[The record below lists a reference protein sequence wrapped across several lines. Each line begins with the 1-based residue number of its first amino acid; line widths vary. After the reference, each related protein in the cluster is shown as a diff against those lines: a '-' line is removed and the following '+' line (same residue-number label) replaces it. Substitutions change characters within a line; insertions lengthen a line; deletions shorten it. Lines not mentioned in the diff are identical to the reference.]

1 MKAYV
6 LVNVAA
12 GQALTLA
19 EQVRQVPGIV
29 EADVITGEYDLV
41 VTCEA
46 DDIISL
52 GTLLV
57 DRVQRLE
64 GVFKTTTCLVTR

>member
-12 GQALTLA
+12 GQALKLA

-29 EADVITGEYDLV
+29 DADVITGEYDLV

-46 DDIISL
+46 DDIVSL
-52 GTLLV
+52 GALLV

>member
-12 GQALTLA
+12 GQALELA

-29 EADVITGEYDLV
+29 DADVITGEYDLV

-46 DDIISL
+46 DDIVSL

-57 DRVQRLE
+57 EGVQRLE
-64 GVFKTTTCLVTR
+64 GVFKTTTCLVAQ